1 MKYLALAAIL
11 LSATFPV
18 FGDSFDVSVFQ
29 PHAPFH
35 IPMDSNGDPLL
46 QQSFRLGNVNV
57 LEFFVELPPDQPW
70 TLIGNLTLGGQQLQS
85 ENLAATCPQNFPTC
99 QTSVAWDLPH
109 FAKTVDGV
117 LTLNLNGGTEIFKFQ
132 YQAAAVTPE
141 PTSIAL
147 LATGCMFLF
156 GKRRAIKQPSSHS

>member
-11 LSATFPV
+11 LSAVLPV

-46 QQSFRLGNVNV
+46 QQSFRLGNVNI
-57 LEFFVELPPDQPW
+57 LEFFVELPPGQPW
-70 TLIGNLTLGGQQLQS
+70 TLIANLSLGGQQLQPAT
-85 ENLAATCPQNFPTC
+85 LAATCPPAWPTC
-99 QTSVAWDLPH
+99 QTFVAWDLPH
-109 FAKTVDGV
+109 FTQTVGG
-117 LTLNLNGGTEIFKFQ
+117 LLSLNLNGNTETFKFQ
-132 YQAAAVTPE
+132 YQAAAVIPE

-147 LATGCMFLF
+147 LVTGCMFLV
-156 GKRRAIKQPSSHS
+156 GKRRAIKRPSGHS